1 MGEFFTKFMVNPGY
15 VVLFLA
21 LLPVAVLVVV
31 AYQRNNR
38 AVRLWFSPH
47 EYRFFLP
54 EVKMILRLVALILI
68 LFGLMGPF
76 WGPTEQ
82 QIAKLGREVY
92 ILIDVS
98 ASMNTEDIKPSRLEK
113 VKLEVKK
120 MLGGMTG
127 DKVGLIVFTSD
138 AYVQCPLTSDH
149 AALML
154 YLDMI
159 GSYQFASTGTSFRE
173 ALLVALDRF
182 TNKEKNARKTTRA
195 AILISDGEDF
205 GEEYESVVARM
216 QNNGITVFPVGVGTD
231 VGGPVPNIVKG
242 EKRGFKQNKEGGQAI
257 SVLKPTTLENIADQF
272 GVEYHAI
279 KDQIDNLDPVTE
291 QIQMLS
297 ASVMD
302 RETRKVSINRYQW
315 FLGLG
320 LLCFVVTLFWMPVRP
335 SRAAQRE
342 F

>member
-1 MGEFFTKFMVNPGY
+1 MGDFFTKFMVNPGY
-15 VVLFLA
+15 AVLFLA
-21 LLPVAVLVVV
+21 LLPIAVLVVV
-31 AYQRNNR
+31 AYQKSNR
-38 AVRLWFSPH
+38 AVRLWFSPGD
-47 EYRFFLP
+47 YAFFLP
-54 EVKMILRLVALILI
+54 EIKMILRLVALVFI
-68 LFGLMGPF
+68 LFGLMGPY

-98 ASMNTEDIKPSRLEK
+98 ASMNTEDIKPTRLDK

-120 MLGGMTG
+120 MLAGLNG

-149 AALML
+149 TALML

-205 GEEYESVVARM
+205 GEEYESVVTRM
-216 QNNGITVFPVGVGTD
+216 QNNGITVFPVGIGTME
-231 VGGPVPNIVKG
+231 GGPVPNIVKG
-242 EKRGFKQNKEGGQAI
+242 EKRGYKQSKEGGQAI
-257 SVLKPTTLENIADQF
+257 SVLKETTLRDIADQF
-272 GVEYHAI
+272 GTEYHSI
-279 KDQIDNLDPVTE
+279 DDQIDNLDPVAD

-302 RETRKVSINRYQW
+302 RETRKVSVNRYQW

-320 LLCFVVTLFWMPVRP
+320 LLCFVVTLFWMPYKVR
-335 SRAAQRE
+335 RADK
-342 F
+342 

>member
-1 MGEFFTKFMVNPGY
+1 MLDFFNKFMVSPEY
-15 VVLFLA
+15 AVLFLV
-21 LLPVAVLVVV
+21 LIPVAVLVVV
-31 AYQRNNR
+31 LNQKANR
-38 AVRLWFSPH
+38 SIRLWFSQG
-47 EYRFFLP
+47 EYTFFFP
-54 EVKMILRLVALILI
+54 EIKMVLRLIALVLI

-120 MLGGMTG
+120 MLGELKG

-149 AALML
+149 SALML
-154 YLDMI
+154 YLDMV

-173 ALLVALDRF
+173 AMLMALDRF
-182 TNKEKNARKTTRA
+182 VNTEKSARKTTRA
-195 AILISDGEDF
+195 VILISDGEDF
-205 GEEYESVVARM
+205 GEEYESVATRM
-216 QNNGITVFPVGVGTD
+216 INNNITVFPVGVGTAG
-231 VGGPVPNIVKG
+231 GGPVPNIVKG
-242 EKRGFKQNKEGGQAI
+242 EKRGFKKTQEGGQAI
-257 SVLKPTTLENIADQF
+257 SAIKEETLQDIAKQF
-272 GVEYHAI
+272 NTEYHSI
-279 KDQIDNLDPVTE
+279 DDQIDNLDPVTN

-302 RETRKVSINRYQW
+302 RETRKVSVNRYQW

-320 LLCFVVTLFWMPVRP
+320 LLCFVVTLFWMPYKPLRKPKV
-335 SRAAQRE
+335 E
-342 F
+342 

>member
-15 VVLFLA
+15 AVLFLA

-31 AYQRNNR
+31 AYQKSDR
-38 AVRLWFSPH
+38 AIRLWFSPG
-47 EYRFFLP
+47 EYQFFLP
-54 EVKMILRLVALILI
+54 EIKMVLRLLSLVLVL
-68 LFGLMGPF
+68 LGLMGPY

-120 MLGGMTG
+120 MLAGMRG

-149 AALML
+149 TALQL
-154 YLDMI
+154 YLDMV

-182 TNKEKNARKTTRA
+182 TNKEKAARKTTRA

-205 GEEYESVVARM
+205 GEEYESVVTRM
-216 QNNGITVFPVGVGTD
+216 QNNGITVFPVGIGTA

-257 SVLKPTTLENIADQF
+257 SALKSGTLENIADQF
-272 GVEYHAI
+272 GVTYHTI
-279 KDQIDNLDPVTE
+279 DDQIDNLDPVTE

-320 LLCFVVTLFWMPVRP
+320 LLCFAVTLFWMPFQPR
-335 SRAAQRE
+335 RADAG
-342 F
+342 